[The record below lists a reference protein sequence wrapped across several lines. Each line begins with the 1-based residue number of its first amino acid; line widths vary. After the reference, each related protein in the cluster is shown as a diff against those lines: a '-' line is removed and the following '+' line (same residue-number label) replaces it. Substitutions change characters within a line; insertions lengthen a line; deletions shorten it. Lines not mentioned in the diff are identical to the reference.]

1 MSDISGVPSSAG
13 NPSSGEVMSGATDL
27 YYRLT
32 VGTPLSS
39 KLLSY
44 SVLVSKPYQ
53 DNDRSIKPDQMGPA
67 DPWDNE
73 HLGWPPKPH
82 LDATKP
88 VSCSLARSMHG
99 GFHSVVDEIGDA
111 ATLILRFPAVPPPNF
126 PLPWPSK
133 GWRTCGVSPP
143 VNLLHGAFGYNFF
156 CHGNYFL
163 RPAFG

>member
-1 MSDISGVPSSAG
+1 
-13 NPSSGEVMSGATDL
+13 MSGATDL

-88 VSCSLARSMHG
+88 GIA
-99 GFHSVVDEIGDA
+99 
-111 ATLILRFPAVPPPNF
+111 
-126 PLPWPSK
+126 PWL
-133 GWRTCGVSPP
+133 GRRTEDST
-143 VNLLHGAFGYNFF
+143 ASTMK
-156 CHGNYFL
+156 
-163 RPAFG
+163 